1 MTHKKEKKK
10 FLNLKFIFF
19 IHNIDSRK
27 IPKLVDK
34 K

>member
-1 MTHKKEKKK
+1 MILKKEKIK

-19 IHNIDSRK
+19 IHILDSQK